1 MKIAQ
6 LAPLTESVPPRLYG
20 GTERV
25 VSWLTDELVR
35 RGHEVTL
42 FASGDSRSGA
52 RLRAMVPVALR
63 LAASPQ
69 DPLVVHLVE
78 LAEACDAEVDVI
90 HSHVGYLAFPF
101 ARFAHAPVLHT
112 MHGRLDLPHTDE
124 MFSHF
129 PGAALISI
137 SDAQRKP
144 VSHLDINWLGTV
156 YHGLPV
162 REVPVHGSGAG
173 GYLAFL
179 GRICPEKRP
188 DLAIAVAKH
197 LGLRLLIA
205 AKVDAQD
212 RSYFERD
219 IRPLLNDP
227 CIEFIGELDET
238 QKLAFLR
245 DALCLLFPIDWPEP
259 FGLVMIEAM
268 ACGTPVVARPCG
280 SVAEVIID
288 GVTGYI
294 AETVEG
300 MASAVRRIDRID
312 RSRCR
317 QHVEDNFSVRTMT
330 DRYERLY
337 EGLVRR

>member
-6 LAPLTESVPPRLYG
+6 LAPLTESVPPRFYS

-42 FASGDSRSGA
+42 FASGDSRTGA
-52 RLRAMVPVALR
+52 RLRAVVPVALR
-63 LAASPQ
+63 LAASSQ
-69 DPLVVHLVE
+69 DPLVVHLVA
-78 LAEACDAEVDVI
+78 LAEAYDTEVDVI

-101 ARFAHAPVLHT
+101 ARFAHTPVLHT

-129 PGAALISI
+129 SEAALISI

-144 VSHLDINWLGTV
+144 MAHLDVNWLGTV

-162 REVPVHGSGAG
+162 REVFHGSGG
-173 GYLAFL
+173 SGYLAFL

-188 DLAIAVAKH
+188 DLAIAVAKR

-205 AKVDAQD
+205 AKVNDQD
-212 RSYFERD
+212 RSYFEPD

-227 CIEFIGELDET
+227 LIEFIGELDET
-238 QKLAFLR
+238 QKRTFLR
-245 DALCLLFPIDWPEP
+245 GALCLLFPIDVDPQ
-259 FGLVMIEAM
+259 L
-268 ACGTPVVARPCG
+268 
-280 SVAEVIID
+280 
-288 GVTGYI
+288 
-294 AETVEG
+294 
-300 MASAVRRIDRID
+300 
-312 RSRCR
+312 
-317 QHVEDNFSVRTMT
+317 
-330 DRYERLY
+330 
-337 EGLVRR
+337 